1 MFFDALKVLLS
12 TILTVPPGF
21 FIKGTS
27 ENLNEYGTGELF
39 GITMSSL
46 RSSGGG
52 VANINLVSTK
62 DSFNWKN
69 QDYEQGKMYNSC
81 CGIRSNSCKSPVR
94 PKFFAITSVGTCASQ
109 SVSKNVDSSEK
120 DPVSNMRRNSAP
132 SGWLSFAWM
141 ECGWP
146 AGKYQRSPAD

>member
-1 MFFDALKVLLS
+1 MFLDALKVLLS

-21 FIKGTS
+21 CTAGMS

-46 RSSGGG
+46 TSSGGG
-52 VANINLVSTK
+52 IAN
-62 DSFNWKN
+62 KN
-69 QDYEQGKMYNSC
+69 SCVRKNGFVPTENQGHEQGKMYNSC
-81 CGIRSNSCKSPVR
+81 CGIRSNACKSPDR

-132 SGWLSFAWM
+132 SGWVSFAWM

-146 AGKYQRSPAD
+146 AGKYQRSLR